1 MILVF
6 LFIEFIY
13 LFIYLEIFFEKNF
26 IFYLN
31 LLKLFLF
38 CKLMLIYIG
47 VYNFFYLL
55 SLLDSSCLSIGL
67 VVIKILIIYM
77 FKWMINNIIVF
88 GI

>member
-1 MILVF
+1 MILYDFSVF
-6 LFIEFIY
+6 ILENLYIYIFIWKYF
-13 LFIYLEIFFEKNF
+13 LKKFF
-26 IFYLN
+26 IFDLN

-77 FKWMINNIIVF
+77 FK
-88 GI
+88 